1 MKESNQFEIMVIE
14 DAVSSLKLL
23 TDILHLAG
31 YHVRPA
37 LNADVAL
44 KSIRSSS
51 PDLLLLDV
59 KMPSVDGYELCRQLK
74 SDSNFESIP
83 IIFVSALDDVE
94 SRVKG
99 FEVGAVDYITKPFYA
114 DEVLARI
121 KAHLTIRAL
130 QARLEKKNAE
140 LKINLERELRIQ
152 EQLFESEKLAALGR
166 AVAGIAHELS
176 TPMGLCVTATSFLQE
191 NSEQLMESYRDQ
203 KMKPNDFES
212 FVGTVDET
220 LGIVMENLLKSAE
233 MVTNFKTVAVDT
245 SSEKIRHFNL
255 HDYLNTVISS
265 LSPELRKTR
274 HQISVVGDDLVL
286 KSYPGALSQ
295 VITNIV
301 MNAIIHA
308 YEPDDMGNLLIRT
321 VHDGSNVHLNCSD
334 DGKGMTAKS
343 LSKVFEAY
351 YTTREGEGGSG
362 LGTRIIYT
370 LVTEVLRGQI
380 SCSSELGMGT
390 MFTITLPIEV
400 EQV

>member
-44 KSIRSSS
+44 KSIKSSS

-74 SDSNFESIP
+74 SEENYKDIP

-191 NSEQLMESYRDQ
+191 NSDQLMVSYRDH

-220 LGIVMENLLKSAE
+220 LDIVMENLLKSAE

-334 DGKGMTAKS
+334 DGKGMTAES